1 MDNITQISLLQ
12 LGDRQIF
19 WKKEDRMAWSILTIL
34 MSVFFIIAAI
44 ALFNK
49 ESEKNVRFEN
59 SLKNE
64 VGETQKVLT
73 TRMQS
78 KQERDYALMVPNVGG
93 SPHHD
98 LEFGE
103 GELVVR
109 KFSPN

>member
-1 MDNITQISLLQ
+1 
-12 LGDRQIF
+12 
-19 WKKEDRMAWSILTIL
+19 MAWSILTIL

-49 ESEKNVRFEN
+49 EREKNVRFEN

-78 KQERDYALMVPNVGG
+78 KQERDCVLMVPNVSG

-103 GELVVR
+103 GALVVR